1 MERVDGKLR
10 VLEGVSVVEFG
21 DDLAGAICG
30 YHLALLGASVYL
42 LEPDEGCWLRR
53 VRALSDGTAPK
64 QVLFDC
70 YGRGKLSVLQTRA
83 MAGDEVAWHGKVDLV
98 IEPTLGPLARGG
110 LPASW
115 RAGEQ
120 DGPLLLSFRE
130 QDGSQLT
137 ELTAQAAS
145 GLSAFLGRAG
155 EPPFRVGYEIVT
167 YSAAVMA
174 VQAVLAALPFKR
186 DHGLGQ
192 RIQVPFSRAVANIM
206 NNVITGSV
214 APEQDTFFSRGWAR
228 EPAAS
233 IPAADGS
240 VDQLFYG
247 PQAEPDWR
255 RFCACLGLTEL
266 AADRRFWTYGG
277 RLDNA
282 GELVDAL
289 GPATR
294 QHGREVLLRLMWECG
309 GMAVPRYRVEEAA
322 RSEQARGNAMVIDL
336 DPTRD
341 HIVTAAPWV
350 VNGERAAVVRTPEL
364 GAGTD
369 SLLALRDAA

>member
-1 MERVDGKLR
+1 MARVDRKLR

-21 DDLAGAICG
+21 DNLAGSICG

-53 VRALSDGTAPK
+53 ALAPSGDPTPEH
-64 QVLFDC
+64 VLFDC
-70 YGRGKLSVLQTRA
+70 YGRGKLSVLQSRV
-83 MAGDEVAWHGKVDLV
+83 MAGDEGAWRKIDLV
-98 IEPTLGPLARGG
+98 IEPTLGPLAKGG

-130 QDGSQLT
+130 QDGTRLT

-228 EPAAS
+228 EPAVS
-233 IPAADGS
+233 IPAQDGS

-247 PQAEPDWR
+247 PQAEASWR
-255 RFCACLGLTEL
+255 MFCARLGLTEL
-266 AADRRFWTYGG
+266 AADQRFWTYGG

-282 GELVDAL
+282 GELVEAL

-294 QHGREVLLRLMWECG
+294 QHGREALLRLMWECG

-322 RSEQARGNAMVIDL
+322 RSEQARGNAMVIGFDSARERVL
-336 DPTRD
+336 
-341 HIVTAAPWV
+341 TAAPWV
-350 VNGERAAVVRTPEL
+350 LNGERAVAIRTPEL
-364 GAGTD
+364 GADTD
-369 SLLALRDAA
+369 LLLALRDAA

>member
-1 MERVDGKLR
+1 MAGIDRQLR
-10 VLEGVSVVEFG
+10 VLEGMSVVEFG

-42 LEPDEGCWLRR
+42 IEPDEGCWLRR
-53 VRALSDGTAPK
+53 ARAPSGSAVP
-64 QVLFDC
+64 VLFDC
-70 YGRGKLSVLQTRA
+70 YGRGKLSALQSRA
-83 MAGDEVAWHGKVDLV
+83 MAGDDTPWRRIDLV
-98 IEPTLGPLARGG
+98 IEPALGPAANGG

-130 QDGSQLT
+130 QDGRRLT

-186 DHGLGQ
+186 DQGLGQ
-192 RIQVPFSRAVANIM
+192 HIRVPFSRAAANIL

-214 APEQDTFFSRGWAR
+214 APDQDTFFSRGWAR

-247 PQAEPDWR
+247 PQAEASWR
-255 RFCACLGLTEL
+255 KFCARLGLTEL
-266 AADRRFWTYGG
+266 AADQRFWTYGG

-282 GELVDAL
+282 GELVEAL

-294 QHGREVLLRLMWECG
+294 QHSREALLRLMWECG

-322 RSEQARGNAMVIDL
+322 RSEQARTNAMVVGL
-336 DPTRD
+336 DPAGDR
-341 HIVTAAPWV
+341 VLTAAPWV
-350 VNGERAAVVRTPEL
+350 VNGERAAFLRTPEL